1 MASELSA
8 LLGGVYREEGPPPPP
23 APAPASPRSGR
34 GLLPDWADESVLDAA
49 FADWVPGPPADAPS
63 AERSMLTE
71 LAGAAAAESAA
82 AAAPAEPAVVPDPEP
97 APEPALPT
105 RHPPAPIPLA
115 VEALLPRPPGEA
127 APPHRQEAPR
137 PWQRGDDDILPAG
150 GLMRRRRS
158 RRSCRSRR

>member
-8 LLGGVYREEGPPPPP
+8 LLGGVYREDEPSP
-23 APAPASPRSGR
+23 APAPVAASAHRGR

-71 LAGAAAAESAA
+71 LAAAAPDAPPVVVPDAEPAAAATP
-82 AAAPAEPAVVPDPEP
+82 APAPA
-97 APEPALPT
+97 AK
-105 RHPPAPIPLA
+105 HPPAPPPLA
-115 VEALLPRPPGEA
+115 VEALLPRPPGEV
-127 APPHRQEAPR
+127 APARRAEPAR

-150 GLMRRRRS
+150 GLIRRRRNG
-158 RRSCRSRR
+158 RRR